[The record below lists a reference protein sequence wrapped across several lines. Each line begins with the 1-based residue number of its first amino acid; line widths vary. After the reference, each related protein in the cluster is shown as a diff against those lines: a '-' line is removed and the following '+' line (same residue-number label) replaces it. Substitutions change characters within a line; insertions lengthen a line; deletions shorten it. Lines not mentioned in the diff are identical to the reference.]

1 MSDKSKT
8 RLDHPP
14 KAMLRAHER
23 AADTQRELL
32 LRRLF
37 RLSERSKNQPG
48 YRTAFRQLRKRYDIA
63 GPKAKI
69 EIIKVASFMIWVLER
84 TLTGN

>member
-1 MSDKSKT
+1 MPEKSQT
-8 RLDHPP
+8 RRNSPTTA
-14 KAMLRAHER
+14 KRRAHAR

-32 LRRLF
+32 LGRLF
-37 RLSERSKNQPG
+37 KLSEKSKT
-48 YRTAFRQLRKRYDIA
+48 RTAFRLLRRRYDIA

-84 TLTGN
+84 TLV

>member
-1 MSDKSKT
+1 MPEKSKT
-8 RLDHPP
+8 RVNHPT
-14 KAMLRAHER
+14 KAKVRGRER

-48 YRTAFRQLRKRYDIA
+48 YRTAFRLLRKRYDIA

>member
-1 MSDKSKT
+1 VPEKPQT
-8 RLDHPP
+8 RRSSPTTA
-14 KAMLRAHER
+14 KRRAGAR

-32 LRRLF
+32 LGRLLK
-37 RLSERSKNQPG
+37 LSERSKTQPG
-48 YRTAFRQLRKRYDIA
+48 YRTAFRLLRRRYDIA

-84 TLTGN
+84 TLV